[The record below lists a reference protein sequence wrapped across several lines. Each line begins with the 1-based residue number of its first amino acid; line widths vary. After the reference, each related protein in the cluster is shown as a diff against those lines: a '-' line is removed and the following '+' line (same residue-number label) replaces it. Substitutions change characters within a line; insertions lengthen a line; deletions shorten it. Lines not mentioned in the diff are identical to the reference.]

1 MDWNNLT
8 PEEKEALWAEEEVI
22 EMGCIDRGIQQ
33 YRDNCARQA
42 LSERPSTR
50 RVMADWIE
58 PLVGGVEDA
67 RWWAEDGRAMKWC
80 YGWGIPFMVMDP
92 GSIAL
97 LILHSVFGSL
107 TWEEDVSTTALAGRL
122 GEAMEMEYHFL
133 CLREQFP
140 KLLAVMQRRVK
151 TWTRQ
156 SVRRASKR
164 MKELSDFGGKWDRR
178 QRRAC
183 GAKLLSI
190 LLEHTDLF
198 EVVNRRS
205 KRKKHN
211 SNYLR
216 VTPKWLDVI
225 HAMDRDIEILTP
237 MFQPMVVP
245 PLRWAPG
252 ERGGYQHLSKY
263 TDLLIHKPG
272 QVKVADDHDPQVYDA
287 VNTVQSTPWRINKRV
302 LEVMDQVWA
311 AGGGY
316 AGIPPVE
323 PDPLPK
329 RCPDNAPDMAVAERN
344 RKAEAV
350 YRRNARMVGKRL
362 VFLQTIDLATRYSK
376 YDAFYFP
383 HRFDFRGRVY
393 PLPVFLQPQGN
404 DVARGLLEFEE
415 GKELGEEGMRWLMI
429 HFANCMDMDKVSLDD
444 RVSWTEDRIE
454 LICRTAMDPLDNKWW
469 IMTDARGRI
478 KNDPWQA
485 LACIFD
491 LHAAI
496 LDEAHVSH
504 LPVSVDGSNSGLQH
518 FSAMLRD
525 PQGARL
531 VNLSP
536 SPVPS
541 DIYSDVA
548 GWVLEAVNEDA
559 RSGLS
564 RSDTTLDSMPIDWLR
579 QGIDRK
585 LCKRGTMTYCY
596 GVTQQGLKDSLIEDG
611 LCDWSSNQ
619 FAASRYIG
627 KKIWEG
633 IQVNITA
640 AKEAM
645 DWLRKCATLA
655 NDAEKHLEWRTPFG
669 FHVVHPYRKGTYE
682 RVTCLGSELHFL
694 HFEDDDA
701 VSKHKQRNS
710 LPPNFVHS
718 LDACHLM
725 MTVEAGKRVGITA
738 FMVVHDS
745 FGTHACDM
753 DTLNAVLRIEFIAL
767 YKNDIMEDFRQQVRM
782 QTGVEPPL
790 VPEKGTFNIDEV
802 IHSEYIFA

>member
-1 MDWNNLT
+1 
-8 PEEKEALWAEEEVI
+8 
-22 EMGCIDRGIQQ
+22 MGCIDRGIQQ
-33 YRDNCARQA
+33 YRDNCARQP

-58 PLVGGVEDA
+58 PLVIGIEEA
-67 RWWAEDGRAMKWC
+67 RVSAEQGRAMKWC

-92 GSIAL
+92 GNIAL
-97 LILHSVFGSL
+97 MILHAVFGSL
-107 TWEEDVSTTALAGRL
+107 SWGEDVSMTALAGDL
-122 GEAMEMEYHFL
+122 GNKMEMEYHFL
-133 CLREQFP
+133 CLKEQFP
-140 KLLAVMQRRVK
+140 KLLAVMQRKVK
-151 TWTRQ
+151 TWTPQ

-164 MKELSDFGGKWDRR
+164 MQELSDFGGKWDRR

-183 GAKLLSI
+183 GSKLLEI
-190 LLEHTDLF
+190 VLQHTDLF

-205 KRKKHN
+205 KGKKHN

-216 VTPKWLDVI
+216 LTPHWMDTI
-225 HAMDRDIEILTP
+225 HTMDKDIEILSP

-245 PLRWAPG
+245 PLRWAAG
-252 ERGGYQHLSKY
+252 EKGGYQYLSKY
-263 TDLLIHKPG
+263 HDMLIHRPG
-272 QVKVADDHDPQVYDA
+272 QIVVADDHDPGVYDA
-287 VNTVQSTPWRINKRV
+287 INTVQATPWRVNQRV
-302 LEVMDQVWA
+302 LEVMQQVWK

-316 AGIPPVE
+316 AGIPAVE
-323 PDPLPK
+323 PDPLPQ
-329 RCPDNAPDMAVAERN
+329 RCPEDAPDMAIAERN
-344 RKAEAV
+344 RKAEEI

-362 VFLQTIDLATRYSK
+362 VFLQTMDIASRYSK
-376 YDAFYFP
+376 YDAFYYP
-383 HRFDFRGRVY
+383 HRLDFRGRAY
-393 PLPVFLQPQGN
+393 PLPVFLQPQGH
-404 DVARGLLEFEE
+404 DIARGLLEFAE
-415 GKELGEEGMRWLMI
+415 GKPLGEEGMRWLYI
-429 HFANCMDMDKVSLDD
+429 HYANCWGHDKLSLDE
-444 RVSWTEDRIE
+444 RVKWSYKNLDAWIWRNEDKSHLADPFIYKE
-454 LICRTAMDPLDNKWW
+454 LWLEAD
-469 IMTDARGRI
+469 
-478 KNDPWQA
+478 DPWQA
-485 LACIFD
+485 LACLLDIG
-491 LHAAI
+491 AAHRSGKPK
-496 LDEAHVSH
+496 AHVSH

-525 PQGARL
+525 PHGASL

-548 GWVLEAVNEDA
+548 EWVLEAVNEDA
-559 RSGLS
+559 RSGLP
-564 RSDTTLDSMPIDWLR
+564 RNLTTIASMPTDWLR

-611 LCDWSSNQ
+611 YCDWSDNK

-633 IQVNITA
+633 IQANITA
-640 AKEAM
+640 AKDAM
-645 DWLRKCATLA
+645 DWLRRCATLA
-655 NDAEKHLEWRTPFG
+655 NDYEQHLEWRTPFG

-682 RVTCLGSELHFL
+682 RVVCLGSELHFL
-694 HFEDDDA
+694 HFEEDDA

-725 MTVEAGKRVGITA
+725 MTVVDAKERGITA
-738 FMVVHDS
+738 MMVVHDS

-753 DTLNAVLRIEFIAL
+753 ATLNTVLREQFVLL
-767 YKNDIMEDFRQQVRM
+767 YRNDIMEDFRQQVRL

-790 VPEKGTFNIDEV
+790 VPDRGTFDIEEV